1 MDSAEKRLQ
10 GLSLLAI
17 ISLAVVSMSVII
29 ENNSREPIIIYV
41 ESATDDSSSQSQQN
55 SNNSTQSAAAPG
67 ERQYN
72 RTEVARIATFNIQIF
87 GKTKMGK
94 PAVVNELVEI
104 FERYDMVVVQEIKD
118 IDEQVGPEFLEALN
132 YGSSIA
138 NESSNETNSNNS
150 TSSNS
155 STTNESNQS
164 NLEVDEWLMTIS
176 PRSGIQDDDSDS
188 AEQYAFYYRRSV
200 FRQLGSSS
208 LYDDSSNDSFQREP
222 FTARFELLSMD
233 GSSSGSDFVLVTIH
247 TSPAIAVDEMRALGD
262 VADWA
267 VERHSDNDVIILGD
281 FNADCSYASYNE
293 LITLSIKAHPFTW
306 LVPDNADTTVGD
318 SRCAYDRIVANSDV
332 DGRLNGNWGIDEEI
346 SNKSVSDHRPVWFDL
361 IRADD

>member
-17 ISLAVVSMSVII
+17 ISLAFVSMSLIL
-29 ENNSREPIIIYV
+29 EDKSQEPIIIYV
-41 ESATDDSSSQSQQN
+41 DSASDESLSQTQQN
-55 SNNSTQSAAAPG
+55 ANNTNQSAPPAPDQ
-67 ERQYN
+67 RQYD

-87 GKTKMGK
+87 GKTKIGK
-94 PAVVNELVEI
+94 PEVVNELIEI

-118 IDEQVGPEFLEALN
+118 IDEQVGPQFLEALN
-132 YGSSIA
+132 YGSS
-138 NESSNETNSNNS
+138 NMTNSNNSNNS

-155 STTNESNQS
+155 SETNESNSS
-164 NLEVDEWLMTIS
+164 NLGGDEWLMTIS
-176 PRSGIQDDDSDS
+176 PRSGIQDDDSSS

-222 FTARFELLSMD
+222 FTGRFELLSKD

-247 TSPAIAVDEMRALGD
+247 ATPELAVDEMHALGD
-262 VADWA
+262 VADWS
-267 VERHSDNDVIILGD
+267 VERHSDNDIIILGD

-293 LITLSIKAHPFTW
+293 LITLSIRAHPFTW

-318 SRCAYDRIVANSDV
+318 SRCAYDRIVVSSDV

-361 IRADD
+361 IRVDD